1 MATKYD
7 EESDLIK
14 FSKGKAEV
22 WLYFNVKQHKVSK
35 KVIDNV
41 AVCLKCGVEVKC
53 PCGTIN
59 ITSHVR
65 RHHPQLLCKT
75 QSGAETVEETPEV
88 KKLDGTLM
96 SLLGNSTVVILNGLF
111 FF

>member
-41 AVCLKCGVEVKC
+41 VVCLKCGEEVKC
-53 PCGTIN
+53 PCGTTN
-59 ITSHVR
+59 LTSQVR
-65 RHHPQLLCKT
+65 RHHPQLLSKT
-75 QSGAETVEETPEV
+75 QSGAETVEEKIGWYFDVSPG
-88 KKLDGTLM
+88 K
-96 SLLGNSTVVILNGLF
+96 
-111 FF
+111 

>member
-1 MATKYD
+1 M
-7 EESDLIK
+7 
-14 FSKGKAEV
+14 V
-22 WLYFNVKQHKVSK
+22 
-35 KVIDNV
+35 
-41 AVCLKCGVEVKC
+41 VCLKCGVEVKC